1 MTENLPPDPPIRRI
15 VTTHD
20 KTGKAVVMLE
30 AVASNHK
37 WSGHGN
43 VSTMIWST
51 DQTPAELWSDEDY
64 GARIVPRQ
72 PPAMGSRFAIIDMP
86 PRSPG
91 FMHRTDTLDY
101 VICLDGTI
109 DMDMDDSTVT
119 LQAGDVLVQQGTNHA
134 WVNRSR
140 AKARVAFVLLDAI
153 AKPDGKSVPRA
164 WAAPRSEAQGV
175 PPSPPIRRVVTTH
188 DVDGKAVVMLDGPAT
203 THKWSGRGT
212 VSTLVWSSDRCPA
225 DIWSKDDYGARLI
238 DSQPPPM
245 GSRFALID
253 YPPGTPGRMHRT
265 DTVDYVICLK
275 GRMRMD
281 MDDSSVELR
290 AGDVLIQQGTNH
302 AWVNVGDDTCRLAF
316 VLIDGKKR
324 P

>member
-1 MTENLPPDPPIRRI
+1 MDEKLPPNPPIRRI

-20 KTGKAVVMLE
+20 AAGKAVVLLDDI
-30 AVASNHK
+30 ASNHK

-43 VSTMIWST
+43 VSTMLWST
-51 DQTPAELWSDEDY
+51 DETPAEIWSDEDY

-72 PPAMGSRFAIIDMP
+72 PPAMGSRFAIIDFP
-86 PRSPG
+86 PGMPG
-91 FMHRTDTLDY
+91 FMHRTDTIDY
-101 VICLDGTI
+101 VICLEGTI

-119 LQAGDVLVQQGTNHA
+119 LHEGDTMVQQGTNHS
-134 WVNRSR
+134 WINRSQ

-153 AKPDGKSVPRA
+153 PAPDGKTVPRA
-164 WAAPRSEAQGV
+164 WAPPRSDASGT
-175 PPSPPIRRVVTTH
+175 PPNPPIRRVVTTH
-188 DVDGKAVVMLDGPAT
+188 DVNGKAVVMLDGPAT

-212 VSTLVWSSDRCPA
+212 VSTLIWSTDRCPA
-225 DIWSKDDYGARLI
+225 DIWSKDDHGAHLI

-245 GSRFALID
+245 GTRFALID

-281 MDDSSVELR
+281 MDDSSVEMGP
-290 AGDVLIQQGTNH
+290 GDVLIQQGTNH
-302 AWVNVGDDTCRLAF
+302 AWVNVGADTCRLAF
-316 VLIDGKKR
+316 VLIDGKPKR
-324 P
+324 